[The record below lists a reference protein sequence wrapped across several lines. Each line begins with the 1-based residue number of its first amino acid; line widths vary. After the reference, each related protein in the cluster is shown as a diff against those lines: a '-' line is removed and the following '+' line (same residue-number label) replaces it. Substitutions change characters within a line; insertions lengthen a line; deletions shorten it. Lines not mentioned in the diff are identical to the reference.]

1 MDVMTQFSGN
11 KQTVNLMVRYFS
23 GIATPEEIRA
33 LERWREE
40 SAEHERVFRELSG
53 GDFWKAGFSEGRRA
67 DMDGAYRK
75 VVQKCGLRRRRRLLG
90 RLSALAALLLIP
102 LGVGL
107 WLLLNPQQ
115 DAVLGVYTS
124 GMKMVKDTILPGEV
138 KAQLVLSDGSTI
150 QLDGSIQDSVA
161 RQAGSL
167 IVAQAGGLSYANQ
180 EPVQELVYNTLT
192 IPRGGEYTLRLSDG
206 TVVYLNSETVLH
218 YPVQF
223 VGEERRVELSGEA
236 YFEVA
241 RDVAHPFIVETPHSR
256 VQVLGTSFNLRSYQ
270 DEKKIAATLVEG
282 KVRFIADAGK
292 QVNLMPG
299 EQAVLD
305 GEGRLT
311 KREVDTYLYTAWKDG
326 NFVFYKQPL
335 EEVMRI
341 VARWYDVEV
350 HFIDSSQRGV
360 IFTGNVKR
368 YDDFSKIVRMLEM
381 TGNTEFSINGRNIFI
396 REK

>member
-1 MDVMTQFSGN
+1 M
-11 KQTVNLMVRYFS
+11 
-23 GIATPEEIRA
+23 
-33 LERWREE
+33 
-40 SAEHERVFRELSG
+40 
-53 GDFWKAGFSEGRRA
+53 
-67 DMDGAYRK
+67 
-75 VVQKCGLRRRRRLLG
+75 LG
-90 RLSALAALLLIP
+90 RLSALAASLLIP

-115 DAVLGVYTS
+115 DAVPGVYTS

-167 IVAQAGGLSYANQ
+167 IVAQAGGLSYANR

>member
-75 VVQKCGLRRRRRLLG
+75 VVQKCGLRRRRLLG
-90 RLSALAALLLIP
+90 RLSALAASLLIP

-115 DAVLGVYTS
+115 DAVPGVYTS

-167 IVAQAGGLSYANQ
+167 IVAQAGGLSYANR

-350 HFIDSSQRGV
+350 TYRTPEVKELH
-360 IFTGNVKR
+360 FTGDLNR
-368 YDDFSKIVRMLEM
+368 YDDFGKILKFLEM
-381 TGNTEFSINGRNIFI
+381 TNKVKFVVQGKTVIVD
-396 REK
+396 KK